1 MTYCSPVTQGAL
13 LLLGGGIPGFIIGE
27 IIDITKCYFKEEISG
42 FIEEY
47 TTTKKIHK
55 IQKS

>member
-1 MTYCSPVTQGAL
+1 
-13 LLLGGGIPGFIIGE
+13 LLGGGIPGFIIGE